1 MSSIKEKHRFTFH
14 HQKLMQDRVGIILDC
29 LSQGI
34 TDTQEIQRKLDAV
47 HDEFYRNEYKG
58 KGSVSNTINA
68 LKEMDNV
75 VKIKETRRFSDEDY
89 SGIDLF
95 VYYRINEREIK
106 KIEVGVKSSKGS
118 CQKCLDSFGPTQL
131 DIERFLIENNRIVID
146 GRKKASEIKHD
157 FEKQLVKL
165 FSC

>member
-68 LKEMDNV
+68 LKEMNNV

-95 VYYRINEREIK
+95 VYCRINECEIK
-106 KIEVGVKSSKGS
+106 KLGVGVKSSEGS
-118 CQKCLDSFGPTQL
+118 CQKYLNSLGSTTQ
-131 DIERFLIENNRIVID
+131 DIDEFLIKNKRIVID